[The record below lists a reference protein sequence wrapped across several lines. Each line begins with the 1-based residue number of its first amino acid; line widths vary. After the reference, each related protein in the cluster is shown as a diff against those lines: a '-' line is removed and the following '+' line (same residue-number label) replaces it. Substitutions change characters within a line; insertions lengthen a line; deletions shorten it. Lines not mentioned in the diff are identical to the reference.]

1 MKMINLN
8 LLAVLLAATGAF
20 AQNDSPARVLNYA
33 TAVRMPGTASRVD
46 DSNFLKPEYINN
58 INVSAVRDFV
68 KRFHDQDNARWF
80 KLKDAS
86 LIVKFDRP
94 DVGFRVAYSSKGS
107 WVYTLQTYHEKQMPR
122 DVRAT
127 VKSTYYDY
135 SITQVEEI
143 DHTDGAG
150 IVYIVH
156 VKDDASWKTLRV
168 CNGEM
173 DVLETLYKK

>member
-1 MKMINLN
+1 MKMLNLN
-8 LLAVLLAATGAF
+8 LFAALFAATGAF

-33 TAVRMPGTASRVD
+33 TAVRLPGKASRVD

-86 LIVKFDRP
+86 LIVKFERP
-94 DVGFRVAYSSKGS
+94 DIGFRVAYSSKGS
-107 WVYTLQTYHEKQMPR
+107 WIYTLQSYHEKQMPR

-143 DHTDGAG
+143 DHVDGVAT
-150 IVYIVH
+150 VYIVH
-156 VKDDASWKTLRV
+156 VKDDESWKTLRV

>member
-1 MKMINLN
+1 MKMLN
-8 LLAVLLAATGAF
+8 LTSLAVLLATAGAC
-20 AQNDSPARVLNYA
+20 AQNDSPTRVLNYA
-33 TAVRMPGTASRVD
+33 TAVRLPGVAKRVD

-68 KRFHDQDNARWF
+68 KRFHEQDNARWY

-86 LIVKFDRP
+86 LLVKFDRP
-94 DVGFRVAYSSKGS
+94 DTAFRVAYNTKGS
-107 WVYTLQTYHEKQMPR
+107 WIYTLQTYHEKQMPR
-122 DVRAT
+122 DVRAL

-143 DHTDGAG
+143 DHVDGVST
-150 IVYIVH
+150 VYIVH
-156 VKDDASWKTLRV
+156 VKDDSSWKTLRV